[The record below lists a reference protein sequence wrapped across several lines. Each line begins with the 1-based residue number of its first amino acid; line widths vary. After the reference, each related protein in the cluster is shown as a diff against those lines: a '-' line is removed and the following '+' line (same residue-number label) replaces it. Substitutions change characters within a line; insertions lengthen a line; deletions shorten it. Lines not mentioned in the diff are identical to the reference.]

1 MVNETH
7 ARILL
12 AAREMLSA
20 DGTVSLDSVAR
31 QVGLT
36 KPGLMHHFPS
46 KEALMV
52 ALVDAVIDQW
62 EEQLT
67 ETLGA
72 EPAEVGAVDRI
83 GAYARFVLSQ
93 DFDRSDVVVF
103 ADPRLHRTLV
113 DRWEERMTPW
123 WSVPD
128 DATETTRTR
137 LLAVRLLADG
147 AWFAS
152 ASGMLVPSPEERR
165 RLRPLVEELLAG
177 AR

>member
-46 KEALMV
+46 KEAMMV
-52 ALVDAVIDQW
+52 ALVDAVIDQC
-62 EEQLT
+62 EDQLPQ
-67 ETLGA
+67 TLGA
-72 EPAEVGAVDRI
+72 APADAGAVARI
-83 GAYARFVLSQ
+83 GAYARFVLAQ
-93 DFDRSDVVVF
+93 DFHRSDVVVF

-113 DRWEERMTPW
+113 ARWEERMTPW
-123 WSVPD
+123 WSVHEE
-128 DATETTRTR
+128 ATETMRTR

-152 ASGMLVPSPEERR
+152 ATGMLVPGPEERR
-165 RLRPLVEELLAG
+165 RLRLLVEELLAG